1 MQSVNATFVT
11 YRQLSQY
18 IEGGEDGPVT
28 FAANAAV
35 GVDSSHLESSLFIF
49 FLYVFFRC
57 SFDVRLAQHLSR
69 ESPPSPL
76 HLARSDPPEPGQQV
90 ADGLVV
96 NLEELRRQ
104 RERPPLHLELLGRPE
119 DLVHLRGTWGGV
131 PNRWD

>member
-1 MQSVNATFVT
+1 MQSVNTAFVT
-11 YRQLSQY
+11 YCQLSQK
-18 IEGGEDGPVT
+18 IEGKEEAAFT

-35 GVDSSHLESSLFIF
+35 GVDSSHLESLLFIF

-57 SFDVRLAQHLSR
+57 SFAVRLCFSSAPFPGN
-69 ESPPSPL
+69 PPLHL

-104 RERPPLHLELLGRPE
+104 GERPPLHLELLGRPE
-119 DLVHLRGTWGGV
+119 DLVYLRGT
-131 PNRWD
+131 